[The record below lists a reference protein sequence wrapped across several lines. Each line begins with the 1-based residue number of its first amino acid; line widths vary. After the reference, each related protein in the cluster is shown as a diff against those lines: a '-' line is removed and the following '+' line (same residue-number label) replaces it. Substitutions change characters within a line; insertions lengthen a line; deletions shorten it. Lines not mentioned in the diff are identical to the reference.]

1 MDLIDANVI
10 LRYLLRDIEDQYLIA
25 SQVVDKGCC
34 TTTEVLAEVVY
45 VLTKVY
51 KVSRLDVAS
60 ALFSLLKQVQVENGI
75 AILYG
80 ITLFRDTNLDFVDC
94 LLISYNNVL
103 GKYVVSFDK
112 KLNSY
117 LAQLGHSYGLQV
129 VFMAKRMLSA
139 TR

>member
-10 LRYLLRDIEDQYLIA
+10 LRYLLRDVEEQYLFA
-25 SQVVDKGCC
+25 SQEIEKGCC

-51 KVSRLDVAS
+51 KVSRLDVAY
-60 ALFSLLKQVQVENGI
+60 ALFSLLKQVQVENSV

-80 ITLFRDTNLDFVDC
+80 ITIFRDSNLDFVDC
-94 LLISYNNVL
+94 LLISYNNIL
-103 GKYVVSFDK
+103 GKHVISFDK

-117 LAQLGHSYGLQV
+117 LA
-129 VFMAKRMLSA
+129 
-139 TR
+139 

>member
-10 LRYLLRDIEDQYLIA
+10 LRFLLRDIEDQYLIA
-25 SQVVDKGCC
+25 SQVIEKGCF
-34 TTTEVLAEVVY
+34 TTIEVLAEVVY

-94 LLISYNNVL
+94 LLISYNNAL
-103 GKYVVSFDK
+103 GKHVVSFDK

-117 LAQLGHSYGLQV
+117 LA
-129 VFMAKRMLSA
+129 
-139 TR
+139 